1 MPSRQSYA
9 YAVACVDVSRNVI
22 QNMMQME
29 EKNVLNGPYWF
40 SIYTTFCATISLL
53 FTVWENADA
62 EEEGLQTLKDAECGR
77 VVLFNLSSKSAAA
90 AKNME
95 MLSVSSK

>member
-1 MPSRQSYA
+1 
-9 YAVACVDVSRNVI
+9 
-22 QNMMQME
+22 ME
-29 EKNVLNGPYWF
+29 EKNVLSGPYWF

-53 FTVWENADA
+53 FTVWENA
-62 EEEGLQTLKDAECGR
+62 ESEEGLQILKDTECGR

-95 MLSVSSK
+95 MLSVSPN